1 VLKFCPWFSKLLKGV
16 FVSHVMVLSSAQLNR
31 QNAPAGKVR
40 LNIPTCPVFVQTLYT
55 NVAARLLNHPN
66 VFHTQGLTSNQIID
80 NRNTAHREIEEAI
93 HATVRR
99 LMPLPDVIESA
110 MNFQGNNPVITARH
124 AAAPAPGARTPTAPG
139 QQGRVSARNFQPKP
153 RLTPPVPARKPGA
166 ALAPAAPVSTTAP
179 PSTTPVT
186 RPSSSPAAAAVIS
199 KLSAPVKTPRNTPTT
214 VAKEKS
220 RISLPPPR
228 QEARQDEFRHSAISF
243 KAPVAPSKI
252 GSARHQSGGRHL
264 SEVKKVVEQ
273 LDMDS
278 ISREPSSSSR
288 SSSSSSDDDEDRRE
302 RSDRRYKDEGRRHDD
317 DSFEEIYI

>member
-124 AAAPAPGARTPTAPG
+124 AVAPAPGARTPTAPG

-153 RLTPPVPARKPGA
+153 RLTPPVPPRKP
-166 ALAPAAPVSTTAP
+166 LVSAPAN
-179 PSTTPVT
+179 TTPTAHMTPAT
-186 RPSSSPAAAAVIS
+186 RGASSSPAAAAVIS
-199 KLSAPVKTPRNTPTT
+199 KLSAPVKTSRNTP
-214 VAKEKS
+214 AKVEQKS

-243 KAPVAPSKI
+243 KAPAAKEREGPH
-252 GSARHQSGGRHL
+252 RSGGRHL

-278 ISREPSSSSR
+278 ISREPSSSS
-288 SSSSSSDDDEDRRE
+288 SSSRSSSDDED
-302 RSDRRYKDEGRRHDD
+302 DRRYHKRSSYDDRQGHDA